1 MRWRV
6 STESADGGRPR
17 RPVDVRV
24 EVRDE
29 LTRPSMAQTAG
40 FRVGSVPILIRR
52 SITVGAVTTTVPS
65 LDEFTREAKAWLE
78 ANAEYRTSGT
88 DEKDLVWGEGEF
100 SVSVFHS
107 LTFEEEQALLQRGM
121 AWIQKK
127 AERGYHAI
135 TAPAEYGGLGLPRA
149 YSRAFS
155 KLESQFQ
162 TPTGHETLS
171 VTVGLIAPT
180 IDLFGTP
187 EQKADYVA
195 RFMATRDL
203 CCQLFSEP
211 GAGSDLAAL
220 GCRADRDGDEW
231 VLNGQK
237 VWSSG
242 AQFSAYGELIA
253 RSNVDVVK
261 HKGMTAFIIPMDLPG
276 IEIRPIKQMS
286 GGSSFNEVFFND
298 VRVPDSMR
306 LGPEGE
312 GWKVALTTLG
322 FERDHSGDGGGG
334 GSRVGGSWRQLLA
347 TARAMG
353 VTSDPVMRQE
363 LAKAYSHFRVEGF
376 VNRRAADIRR
386 SGATPGPEGSLGKL
400 VWTEGMRLVSDVV
413 SKILG
418 ASLVADTGEWGT
430 YAWGEHVL
438 GAPGYRIAGGSDETQ
453 RNIIGERVLGL
464 PGDVRVDKDVPW
476 KDTRR

>member
-1 MRWRV
+1 V
-6 STESADGGRPR
+6 STFP
-17 RPVDVRV
+17 P
-24 EVRDE
+24 
-29 LTRPSMAQTAG
+29 
-40 FRVGSVPILIRR
+40 PIE
-52 SITVGAVTTTVPS
+52 
-65 LDEFTREAKAWLE
+65 DFTRDAKAWLE
-78 ANAEYRTSGT
+78 ANAEYRSGGS
-88 DEKDLVWGEGEF
+88 DDKELVWGEGEF

-107 LTFEEEQALLQRGM
+107 LSFDEEKALLERGK

-127 AERGYHAI
+127 AERGFHAI
-135 TAPAEYGGLGLPRA
+135 ASPVEHGGLGYPRA

-155 KLESQFQ
+155 KLESLFV

-180 IDLFGTP
+180 IAMYGTDQ
-187 EQKADYVA
+187 QKTDFVG
-195 RFMATRDL
+195 RFLATRDL

-211 GAGSDLAAL
+211 GAGSDLASL
-220 GCRADRDGDEW
+220 GCRAERDGDEW

-242 AQFSAYGELIA
+242 AQFSEWGELIA
-253 RSNVDVVK
+253 RSNPDVVK
-261 HKGMTAFIIPMDLPG
+261 HKGMTAFIIPMNLPG

-298 VRVPDSMR
+298 VRIPDSMR

-334 GSRVGGSWRQLLA
+334 GSRVGGSWRQLIA

-353 VTSDPVMRQE
+353 VTADPVLRQD
-363 LAKAYSHFRVEGF
+363 LAKAYTHFRIEGF
-376 VNRRAADIRR
+376 VNRRAADLRR
-386 SGATPGPEGSLGKL
+386 AGAAPGPEGSLGKL
-400 VWTEGMRLVSDVV
+400 IWTEGMTMVSDVV

-418 ASLVADTGEWGT
+418 ASLVADTEEWGT
-430 YAWGEHVL
+430 FEWGEHVL

-464 PGDVRVDKDVPW
+464 PGGVRVDKDAAW